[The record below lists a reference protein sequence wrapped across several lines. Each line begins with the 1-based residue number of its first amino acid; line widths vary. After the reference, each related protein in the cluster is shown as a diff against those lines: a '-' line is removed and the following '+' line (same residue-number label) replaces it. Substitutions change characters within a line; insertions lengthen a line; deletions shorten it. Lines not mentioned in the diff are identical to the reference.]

1 MMGNKSGIPRLIPKD
16 TTFEPHFSIAE
27 LAAKWKLSRETVRQ
41 LVKDDP
47 AVVKVRNGRRRAMTR
62 YSVPAS
68 VATRIHTE
76 LLNPAQ

>member
-1 MMGNKSGIPRLIPKD
+1 MNKSGIPRLIQID

-47 AVVKVRNGRRRAMTR
+47 AVVKVRNGRRKALTR
-62 YSVPAS
+62 HSVPAS
-68 VATRIHTE
+68 AASRIHTG
-76 LLNPAQ
+76 LLNPTQ